1 MAQTVYSP
9 LQKLISMIKHVY
21 LSYEKIIPNKYGI
34 KRLNCSQEFR
44 VKVDLDRVF
53 QISRK
58 LPDHKRYIAWCTKN
72 KSNRRKNTQFWI
84 KLRFSKF
91 NLVNMIKSPKQF
103 QTDDLQFTSLI
114 NTSTTELWWSIFKF
128 SVTERYKYIYKKL
141 NFPGWV
147 GLTRPPSP
155 F

>member
-1 MAQTVYSP
+1 MAGKDKLHDVIFLNCGQLNQNESYEQISNVYLCTQTVYSP

-58 LPDHKRYIAWCTKN
+58 LPDHKRNIAWCTKN
-72 KSNRRKNTQFWI
+72 KSNRQKNTQF
-84 KLRFSKF
+84 
-91 NLVNMIKSPKQF
+91 
-103 QTDDLQFTSLI
+103 
-114 NTSTTELWWSIFKF
+114 
-128 SVTERYKYIYKKL
+128 
-141 NFPGWV
+141 
-147 GLTRPPSP
+147 
-155 F
+155 

>member
-1 MAQTVYSP
+1 
-9 LQKLISMIKHVY
+9 MIKHVY

-34 KRLNCSQEFR
+34 KRLNCSQKFR

-84 KLRFSKF
+84 KLRFSKL

-103 QTDDLQFTSLI
+103 QTDDLQFTRAMMINIQIFSNWTIQIHIQEIEFSRVGRTYQTSL
-114 NTSTTELWWSIFKF
+114 
-128 SVTERYKYIYKKL
+128 
-141 NFPGWV
+141 
-147 GLTRPPSP
+147 P
-155 F
+155 FLDLHMHLCRT